1 MSAAKKHFGPKN
13 KRYPVEAGFII
24 IFNVQNVKKNNKNNC
39 IG

>member
-13 KRYPVEAGFII
+13 KRYPVDTGFII
-24 IFNVQNVKKNNKNNC
+24 IFNVQNVKNNNNC